1 MCVLGAI
8 RSTAVSQ
15 DGRTVAVGFSTGLI
29 TTLDLRTGFSLATWK
44 AHEAEIIEVRN
55 NWHV

>member
-1 MCVLGAI
+1 M
-8 RSTAVSQ
+8 AVSE

-29 TTLDLRTGFSLATWK
+29 TALDLRTGYSLSTWK

-55 NWHV
+55 NQHGYM